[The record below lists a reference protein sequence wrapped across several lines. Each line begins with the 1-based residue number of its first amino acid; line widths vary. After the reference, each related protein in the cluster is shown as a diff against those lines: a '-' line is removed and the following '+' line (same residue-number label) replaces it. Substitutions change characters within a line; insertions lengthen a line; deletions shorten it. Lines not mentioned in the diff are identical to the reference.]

1 MWSEDHL
8 KSKRKMQSH
17 SIVWVTALFLTLL
30 VILTVAVIGAYFYR
44 YVHRS
49 DCQISLYDGQ
59 VKEAARVVEQT
70 TSQKTSNPIIE
81 SRAASY
87 SGNQAKQQLEES
99 PFKVKDSKQ
108 VWETVTAIELFK
120 TEYKNADGAV
130 TVKSADGEAVIAPG
144 TEGQYTFSLKN
155 TSNIA
160 ADYIV
165 SVDAKL
171 NSNIT
176 GVPIQMRIGSD
187 TGWLLGDKDHWVEA
201 TDLESMVAEETMD
214 AGKATE
220 YTIYWQWPFEWEND
234 MADTNLG
241 DVSLT
246 QGLSYTVTIRTLAVA
261 ATEDNHLPGGQTQK
275 PSTKPSIEAG
285 KTGDNTHVLFW
296 CVVFSVSAGI
306 LFFILIL
313 RKRKNDRKQ
322 EQNQ

>member
-1 MWSEDHL
+1 
-8 KSKRKMQSH
+8 MQSH

-49 DCQISLYDGQ
+49 GCQISLYDGQ
-59 VKEAARVVEQT
+59 VKETARVVEQT
-70 TSQKTSNPIIE
+70 TSQKSPNPIIE

-99 PFKVKDSKQ
+99 PFKVKDGNQ

-120 TEYKNADGAV
+120 TEYKNADGVV

-201 TDLESMVAEETMD
+201 TDLESLAAEETMD

-220 YTIYWQWPFEWEND
+220 YTIYWQWPFEHEGD
-234 MADTNLG
+234 MEDTDLGDTNLG
-241 DVSLT
+241 DVSLA

-261 ATEDNHLPGGQTQK
+261 ETEDNHLPGGQTQ
-275 PSTKPSIEAG
+275 KPSIEAG